1 MRSIVLGC
9 AALSVA
15 VTCSDPAQARPPQSA
30 RTVQLIVM
38 DSPILP
44 TRTPAQGSS
53 AADGDSPEISQTPI
67 VSEPIPATFR
77 THDLSRRWVEFE
89 MANSFASST
98 SPLPPTAAA
107 DQDPF
112 AHVGTADISLSRQP
126 NPILPPPPISIPRW
140 MQGGLAFTAA
150 ATSFVPGCVA
160 GGYRPSGFLGLE
172 AEGRRSGY
180 YGMMSS
186 IACEYGIPVG
196 LFDALIIRESRYKAD
211 VFSPKNAFG
220 LTQLMP
226 NTAVGLGVDRY
237 DVEQNLRG
245 GARYLRQQLDKFGQ
259 VHLALAAYNAG
270 PGRVRNGM
278 LPRIAE
284 TQAYVDNV
292 LLNWRR
298 LAGLSRVATIQTAS
312 TSASAARPQ
321 TLGRTATVSSY

>member
-1 MRSIVLGC
+1 MRSNVLGY
-9 AALSVA
+9 AALSLA
-15 VTCSDPAQARPPQSA
+15 VTCSDPAEAHRPQSA

-38 DSPILP
+38 GSTSLP
-44 TRTPAQGSS
+44 TRTSVEGSS
-53 AADGDSPEISQTPI
+53 AGDSDKPETSYTPI
-67 VSEPIPATFR
+67 APEPIPAAFR

-98 SPLPPTAAA
+98 IPAA

-112 AHVGTADISLSRQP
+112 AHVGTADIRPSQQP
-126 NPILPPPPISIPRW
+126 NYILPPPPIAIPRW
-140 MQGGLAFTAA
+140 MQQGLAFTAA
-150 ATSFVPGCVA
+150 ATSFVPSCAA

-172 AEGRRSGY
+172 AEGRRFGY
-180 YGMMSS
+180 YGMMSA

-196 LFDALIIRESRYKAD
+196 LFDALIIRESRYKAG

-226 NTAVGLGVDRY
+226 DTAVGLGVDRY

-284 TQAYVDNV
+284 TQSYVDNV

-298 LAGLSRVATIQTAS
+298 LAGLSRVATVQTAS
-312 TSASAARPQ
+312 NSGSPARPQ

>member
-1 MRSIVLGC
+1 MRSIVLGY
-9 AALSVA
+9 AALSLA
-15 VTCSDPAQARPPQSA
+15 VTCSEPAEARRPQPA
-30 RTVQLIVM
+30 RTIQLIVM
-38 DSPILP
+38 GSTSLP
-44 TRTPAQGSS
+44 TRTSAGGSS
-53 AADGDSPEISQTPI
+53 AADGDSPETSHTPTAP
-67 VSEPIPATFR
+67 EPIPAAFR

-98 SPLPPTAAA
+98 TPPPGAAA
-107 DQDPF
+107 DQNPF
-112 AHVGTADISLSRQP
+112 AHVGTADIIPSQQP
-126 NPILPPPPISIPRW
+126 NYILPPLAITIPRW

-150 ATSFVPGCVA
+150 ATSFAPGCAA

-172 AEGRRSGY
+172 AEGRRFGY

-211 VFSPKNAFG
+211 VFSAKNAFG

-226 NTAVGLGVDRY
+226 DTAVGLGVDRY

-259 VHLALAAYNAG
+259 FHLALAAYNAG

-284 TQAYVDNV
+284 TQSYVDNV

-312 TSASAARPQ
+312 TSASPTRPQ
-321 TLGRTATVSSY
+321 TFGRTATVSSY